1 MLDDRKICNIIFRD
15 TVFIY
20 VTLKVLR
27 HNRSSLPVIR
37 RFIMAVIDYGQ
48 QPEN

>member
-1 MLDDRKICNIIFRD
+1 MLDDRQICNIIMRD

-20 VTLKVLR
+20 VALEVLR
-27 HNRSSLPVIR
+27 HNRSGLPVRR
-37 RFIMAVIDYGQ
+37 RFVMAVIDYGQ

>member
-1 MLDDRKICNIIFRD
+1 MLDDREISNIITGD

-27 HNRSSLPVIR
+27 HNRSGLPVIR
-37 RFIMAVIDYGQ
+37 RFIMAVI
-48 QPEN
+48 

>member
-1 MLDDRKICNIIFRD
+1 MLDDREICNIIFRD

-27 HNRSSLPVIR
+27 HNRGGLLVRR
-37 RFIMAVIDYGQ
+37 RFIMAVI
-48 QPEN
+48 